1 MFTGPDWIPPT
12 EEENAARVA
21 YLKANKITVMTMWD
35 AGLMIA
41 DAISQLSDDERKQLR
56 EDWMAQSAKQNEITR
71 QMRWKRLNGLL
82 GHEVTVRLTD
92 RKVRGTIIGVYDSVE
107 EHRVKVESGSLV
119 VTVSHRDIYP

>member
-1 MFTGPDWIPPT
+1 MITLDNWVPPT

-21 YLKANKITVMTMWD
+21 YIKANKITVMTMWD

-41 DAISQLSDDERKQLR
+41 DAISQLSPEEKRQLR

-82 GHEVTVRLTD
+82 GHEVTVCLTD

-107 EHRVKVESGSLV
+107 EHRVKVESGALV

>member
-41 DAISQLSDDERKQLR
+41 DAIRRATPEEKREMRETLDRQMEERKIETHKLR
-56 EDWMAQSAKQNEITR
+56 GQ
-71 QMRWKRLNGLL
+71 RLQGLL

-107 EHRVKVESGSLV
+107 EHRVKVESGALV

>member
-1 MFTGPDWIPPT
+1 MIVGPDWVPPT

-35 AGLMIA
+35 MGLMIA

-71 QMRWKRLNGLL
+71 QMRWKRLRGLI
-82 GHEVTVRLTD
+82 GHQVTVRLTD
-92 RKVRGTIIGVYDSVE
+92 RKVRGTVVGVYDSVQD
-107 EHRVKVESGSLV
+107 HRVKVESGSLV